1 MIKSQNSFHTIKTQ
15 WKLLTLTNKHLKD
28 STLLPVYKLN
38 TTQAYPRGG
47 AENVSTGKRKYGKG
61 KYKTAHFARM
71 ENACTENASRP
82 TNLQG
87 WKTQARKMQVQCQ
100 PSVR

>member
-15 WKLLTLTNKHLKD
+15 WKLHTLTNKHLED

-47 AENVSTGKRKYGKG
+47 A
-61 KYKTAHFARM
+61 
-71 ENACTENASRP
+71 
-82 TNLQG
+82 L
-87 WKTQARKMQVQCQ
+87 KM
-100 PSVR
+100 